1 MYMATLSDIYHA
13 YKTKKISYEELKSKT
28 LETVFKEK
36 YYYNIHMYNND
47 DLVDLILFFNEY
59 LEKII
64 DKYDEKRS
72 SYAVYIRN
80 SVGLIKKAKFYR
92 NLRKT
97 SAENV
102 IQNYAYEDAYISVGE
117 AEHYYNTR
125 SKLNLDFEDIVKTP
139 KQKKLSIEDR
149 IKIIILKS
157 CYYLS
162 DDNLYNICED
172 FNIPYDEM
180 KELVE
185 TVKATLTIKSK
196 IYTAK
201 TQNKARV
208 YFLQNRYKTELE
220 KIKKGSLTYEKLKK
234 SLEFN
239 TKLWEKYQEKPIDNV
254 IAPSNVTIGKAL
266 NIPYHTINI
275 FFNDMKNCRKND
287 KKGLS

>member
-1 MYMATLSDIYHA
+1 M
-13 YKTKKISYEELKSKT
+13 
-28 LETVFKEK
+28 
-36 YYYNIHMYNND
+36 
-47 DLVDLILFFNEY
+47 
-59 LEKII
+59 
-64 DKYDEKRS
+64 
-72 SYAVYIRN
+72 
-80 SVGLIKKAKFYR
+80 
-92 NLRKT
+92 
-97 SAENV
+97 
-102 IQNYAYEDAYISVGE
+102 
-117 AEHYYNTR
+117 
-125 SKLNLDFEDIVKTP
+125 
-139 KQKKLSIEDR
+139 SIEDR

>member
-1 MYMATLSDIYHA
+1 MATLSDIYHA

-47 DLVDLILFFNEY
+47 DLVDLILFFNKY

-80 SVGLIKKAKFYR
+80 SVELIKKAKFYR
-92 NLRKT
+92 NLRKS
-97 SAENV
+97 SAEDV
-102 IQNYAYEDAYISVGE
+102 IQNYAFEE
-117 AEHYYNTR
+117 ATLSINEPEYYYNSK
-125 SKLNLDFEDIVKTP
+125 SKLDIDFENMVKTP
-139 KQKKLSIEDR
+139 KQKKLSIESR
-149 IKIIILKS
+149 IKIIVLKS

-162 DDNLYNICED
+162 DDNLYNICEE
-172 FNIPYDEM
+172 FNIPYGEM

-185 TVKATLTIKSK
+185 KVKSSLVLKSK
-196 IYTAK
+196 KYTAK
-201 TQNKARV
+201 SQNKTRI
-208 YFLQNRYKTELE
+208 YFLQNRYKAELE

-239 TKLWEKYQEKPIDNV
+239 TKLWNKYQEDTTEQI
-254 IAPSNVTIGKAL
+254 IAPSNAIIGKVL
-266 NIPYHTINI
+266 DIPYHTINI